1 MTDTHAHLYDRSADE
16 LQSIVADAVNAGV
29 DTIINTAVSIQT
41 AKIVLDQCDR
51 FPQNLRAAIGIS
63 PFDTNNL
70 EDGWDSELTELLY
83 GSPSA
88 QSIPQKIAA
97 IGEIGLDG
105 TNPAYPAIDVQAP
118 VFIRQLEIAVT
129 SNLPAVIHSRGIEK
143 RAAEICRDIGVKK
156 AVFHCFT
163 GDADALE
170 CIVDNGYYISISGI
184 ITYKNSHLRELIK
197 SVPIDNL
204 LIETDT
210 PYLSP
215 VPHRGKPNRPS
226 FLTCT
231 AAEIARLLDIN
242 EPELIAALKKNTAA
256 IFPNIY

>member
-1 MTDTHAHLYDRSADE
+1 MIDTHTHLYDRSDDE
-16 LQSIVADAVNAGV
+16 LKTVIADAVNAGV
-29 DTIINTAVSIQT
+29 DTIINTAVSIPT
-41 AKIVLDQCDR
+41 AKIVLDQYKR

-70 EDGWDSELTELLY
+70 ADDWDGELTELY
-83 GSPSA
+83 
-88 QSIPQKIAA
+88 QSQNQKIVA

-105 TNPAYPAIDVQAP
+105 TNPTYPPIEVQMP
-118 VFIRQLEIAVT
+118 VFTRQLEIAAA

-163 GDADALE
+163 GDAASLE
-170 CIVDNGYYISISGI
+170 YIVNNGYYISISGI
-184 ITYKNSHLRELIK
+184 VTYKNSHLRELIH
-197 SVPIDNL
+197 SVPIDKL

-215 VPHRGKPNRPS
+215 APHRGKPNQPS
-226 FLTCT
+226 FLPHT
-231 AAEIARLLDIN
+231 AKEIAKLLNIN
-242 EPELIAALKKNTAA
+242 EPELTAKLKKNTSAA
-256 IFPNIY
+256 FPNIY